1 MIFPQW
7 TIGNIILYG
16 YIGFLVLAIA
26 PMELKG
32 MAMMEYSKFH
42 VSKGLTSRQG
52 MLIVYSL
59 PLLALGLAGLP
70 YAGAFT
76 QVQLFVFG
84 AIALSFLKRI
94 FETLIVHKY
103 SGTMSIPTVGL
114 IAGLYSLAA
123 YLVAHA
129 AKVTPLP
136 ALDTLFFVGAALYV
150 IGFVSNYVHHKILAD
165 LRKDT
170 LDYVIPR
177 GGLFNWVVC
186 AHYLFEIMIWFG
198 IFLMAR
204 NFAAFLT
211 VAFIIA
217 YLSARAV
224 RTLQWYRQKFADFPS
239 DRKAIIPFI
248 L

>member
-1 MIFPQW
+1 
-7 TIGNIILYG
+7 
-16 YIGFLVLAIA
+16 
-26 PMELKG
+26 
-32 MAMMEYSKFH
+32 
-42 VSKGLTSRQG
+42 
-52 MLIVYSL
+52 
-59 PLLALGLAGLP
+59 
-70 YAGAFT
+70 
-76 QVQLFVFG
+76 
-84 AIALSFLKRI
+84 
-94 FETLIVHKY
+94 
-103 SGTMSIPTVGL
+103 MSIPTVGL

-123 YLVAHA
+123 YLVAHT
-129 AKVTPLP
+129 AKVRPLS

-177 GGLFNWVVC
+177 GGLFNRVVC
-186 AHYLFEIMIWFG
+186 AHYLFEIMIWLG

-217 YLSARAV
+217 YLCARAV

-248 L
+248 F